1 MPSAE
6 QGPRKILFNLNF
18 TEAEKEKQMMA
29 VLWKQWGKKE
39 KKTFPEEES
48 THQHQLLF
56 LTQVRKGLKSRL
68 IDKDRSLVTWK
79 E

>member
-1 MPSAE
+1 MEAMGE
-6 QGPRKILFNLNF
+6 KRK
-18 TEAEKEKQMMA
+18 
-29 VLWKQWGKKE
+29 